1 MAATQVCTKSNSIEL
16 LVAYYQNPS
25 IQLRNRLV
33 NLHTGLVRKIAHQFS
48 HQCTEPYE
56 DLEQIGYFG
65 LIRAI
70 ERFNP
75 KQGFAFSSFAVPYI
89 RGEIMHFLRDR
100 SGLVKIPRRWQ
111 EVYHQGQKVRKE
123 LTITLGRCPTDT
135 ELARQL
141 NISIQEWYE
150 SNLAAQNRMA
160 LSLDSTVVQ
169 NADCPITLG
178 ELLPDRQATTMQ
190 QQAEDREQLQGAMNQ
205 LEEGT
210 RTAVEFVFLKEL
222 SRKET
227 AKRIGISPM
236 TVTRYLQRGKEQ
248 LVSLLQPQMMHTGA

>member
-1 MAATQVCTKSNSIEL
+1 MAATQSCIKSNGIEL

-25 IQLRNRLV
+25 IGLRNKLV
-33 NLHTGLVRKIAHQFS
+33 SLHTGLVRKIAHQFS

-56 DLEQIGYFG
+56 DLEQIGYLG

-75 KQGFAFSSFAVPYI
+75 KQGYAFSSFAVPYI

-111 EVYHQGQKVRKE
+111 EVYNQGQKVRRE

-141 NISIQEWYE
+141 NVSIQEWYD

-160 LSLDSTVVQ
+160 LSLDSTIVQ
-169 NADCPITLG
+169 SSDSPITLG
-178 ELLPDRQATTMQ
+178 DILPDFQATNMQ
-190 QQAEDREQLQGAMNQ
+190 QQAEDREQLQGAMSQ

-222 SRKET
+222 SRKEA

-248 LVSLLQPQMMHTGA
+248 LVSLLQPQMMQTRA

>member
-1 MAATQVCTKSNSIEL
+1 MAVNQSCIKSNSLEL
-16 LVAYYQNPS
+16 LFAYYQNPS
-25 IQLRNRLV
+25 IELRNRLV
-33 NLHTGLVRKIAHQFS
+33 NLHTGLVRKIAHHFS

-75 KQGFAFSSFAVPYI
+75 KQGYAFSSFAVPYI

-111 EVYHQGQKVRKE
+111 EVYNQGQKTRRE

-135 ELARQL
+135 ELAHQL
-141 NISIQEWYE
+141 NVSIQEWYDSQLE
-150 SNLAAQNRMA
+150 AQNRRA
-160 LSLDSTVVQ
+160 ISLDSTIVQ
-169 NADCPITLG
+169 NIDCSLTLG
-178 ELLPDRQATTMQ
+178 DILPDFQATTTQ
-190 QQAEDREQLQGAMNQ
+190 QQDEEREQLQGAMSQ
-205 LEEGT
+205 LEDNT
-210 RTAVEFVFLKEL
+210 RTAVELVFLKEL

-248 LVSLLQPQMMHTGA
+248 LIGLLQPQMLQTGT

>member
-1 MAATQVCTKSNSIEL
+1 MAVNQSCIKSNSLEL
-16 LVAYYQNPS
+16 LFAYYQNPS
-25 IQLRNRLV
+25 IGLRNRLV
-33 NLHTGLVRKIAHQFS
+33 NLHTGLVRKIAHHFS

-75 KQGFAFSSFAVPYI
+75 KQGYAFSSFAVPYI

-111 EVYHQGQKVRKE
+111 EVYNQGQKTRRE
-123 LTITLGRCPTDT
+123 LTITLGRCPTDI
-135 ELARQL
+135 ELAHQL
-141 NISIQEWYE
+141 NVSIQEWYD
-150 SNLAAQNRMA
+150 SQLAAQNRKA
-160 LSLDSTVVQ
+160 ISLDSTVVQ
-169 NADCPITLG
+169 HIDCSLTLG
-178 ELLPDRQATTMQ
+178 DILPDFQATTTQ
-190 QQAEDREQLQGAMNQ
+190 QQNEDREQLRGAMNQ
-205 LEEGT
+205 LEENT
-210 RTAVEFVFLKEL
+210 RTAVELVFLKEL

-248 LVSLLQPQMMHTGA
+248 LIGLLQPQMLQTGA

>member
-1 MAATQVCTKSNSIEL
+1 MAATQSCIKSNSLEL
-16 LVAYYQNPS
+16 LVAYYQTPS
-25 IQLRNRLV
+25 IELRNKLV
-33 NLHTGLVRKIAHQFS
+33 NLHTGLVRKMAHQFS
-48 HQCTEPYE
+48 HQCNEPYE
-56 DLEQIGYFG
+56 DLEQIGYLG

-75 KQGFAFSSFAVPYI
+75 KQGYAFSSFAVPYI

-111 EVYHQGQKVRKE
+111 EVYNQGQKVRKE
-123 LTITLGRCPTDT
+123 LTLTLGRCPTDT

-141 NISIQEWYE
+141 NVSIQEWYD

-160 LSLDSTVVQ
+160 LSLDSTIVQ
-169 NADCPITLG
+169 HIDCPITLG
-178 ELLPDRQATTMQ
+178 EILPDFQATTMQ
-190 QQAEDREQLQGAMNQ
+190 QQAEDREQLQRAMSQ

-248 LVSLLQPQMMHTGA
+248 LVSLLQPQMMQTRA

>member
-1 MAATQVCTKSNSIEL
+1 MAATQPCIKSNGLEL
-16 LVAYYQNPS
+16 LVAYYQNPT
-25 IQLRNRLV
+25 IELRNKLV
-33 NLHTGLVRKIAHQFS
+33 KLHTGLVRKIAHQFS

-75 KQGFAFSSFAVPYI
+75 KQGYAFSSFAVPYI

-100 SGLVKIPRRWQ
+100 ASLVKIPRRWQ
-111 EVYHQGQKVRKE
+111 EIYNQSQKVRKE
-123 LTITLGRCPTDT
+123 LTLSLGRCPTDA
-135 ELARQL
+135 ELAGYLQV
-141 NISIQEWYE
+141 SIEEWQD

-160 LSLDSTVVQ
+160 LSLDTTVVQ
-169 NADCPITLG
+169 HVDCPITLG
-178 ELLPDRQATTMQ
+178 EVLPDIQSSTLQ
-190 QQAEDREQLQGAMNQ
+190 QQAEDREQLQGAMSQ
-205 LEEGT
+205 LEEKT

-222 SRKET
+222 SRKEA

-248 LVSLLQPQMMHTGA
+248 LEALLQPQMMQTGA